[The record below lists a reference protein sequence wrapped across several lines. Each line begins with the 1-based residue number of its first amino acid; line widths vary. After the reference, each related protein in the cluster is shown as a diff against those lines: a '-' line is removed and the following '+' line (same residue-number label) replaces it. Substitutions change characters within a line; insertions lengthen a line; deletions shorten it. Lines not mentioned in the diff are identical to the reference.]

1 MEGLLSRAVA
11 NSAATVAC
19 LDVATATAV
28 GEAAKILA
36 SFGFVIALVLIAEAL
51 LAELSLY
58 HAGMRYPSQIFYGR
72 MSCFWI
78 SVAFSYCMMAT
89 LGSRMRLSWGIW
101 RAILMVL

>member
-11 NSAATVAC
+11 NSTATVAC

-58 HAGMRYPSQIFYGR
+58 HAGMRYPFRSS
-72 MSCFWI
+72 MVECPAS
-78 SVAFSYCMMAT
+78 
-89 LGSRMRLSWGIW
+89 GSPLLS
-101 RAILMVL
+101 RTA